1 MLAQQAR
8 MVLATHRKAQAALAG
23 HPQLQDHQ
31 LFTQAVAARA
41 VVQLAL
47 CQQGDR
53 EVQVAAALGAH
64 SAVLDQASQAH
75 QIPEEAAAVVLVALT
90 RMSVA
95 TAAPASSS

>member
-23 HPQLQDHQ
+23 HPQLQVHR
-31 LFTQAVAARA
+31 LHTQAAVA
-41 VVQLAL
+41 LAAILL